1 MFGYKINQDDFAQYI
16 EKMNNNEL
24 TVEDILDQ
32 DSIVRD
38 LKTNSSSEFVSF
50 LTNQNMKKLI
60 DYVTKMPNEDDQKIG
75 HKFPFNASEIL
86 CSNNM
91 KIINKYFNEKN
102 ESEKSENDEEKNED
116 ESKIEES
123 ENDDLLNYLFNFLN
137 SESNDMNYV
146 LIGYFNKIINH
157 LLQNKSTELLNYIF
171 NLHQEI
177 FEGLIKHLNRRAIG
191 ETIKN
196 ILIYNEDNVN
206 DLNLQRKKLIISI
219 IQELNENQDEEKCFC
234 ICETIINCISNK
246 EFFVLFMLEKDLVS
260 LLYSIIYKNIENDKN
275 LRTLLHLM
283 IKINEKILS
292 LFDNLVTPNLGAEN
306 ENVLNYDN
314 DFDNNDN
321 NEKNENIVCL
331 PKYWNDSESIRFLQA
346 SEYKIPNTIK
356 LIKETIKFNESYY
369 PFQINIRIKYILN
382 SGLMYLCGKD
392 KKFRPII
399 IIQAKKTSN
408 LLSEEYKIEEIQEAI
423 IYFLNYIIKYHLIPG
438 QIENWVFI
446 SDLFDVGISEL
457 GNFKKILDIFN
468 KFRGRVYRNFLIR
481 MGKFL
486 KYSLK
491 GILNLVG
498 SSSLKKIK
506 ILDKDEIYNNLN
518 EIINPNIIPKIYGGL
533 ADNSFTEEKIIF
545 PPNLPKINIIND
557 LPNEILSEEEYKIK
571 CLESNDKPYI
581 ICPTLKKKWNKK
593 ERKKK

>member
-1 MFGYKINQDDFAQYI
+1 MLQDEFEDIIDKNSSEIHPSNSQ
-16 EKMNNNEL
+16 EQLSENNEYYL
-24 TVEDILDQ
+24 YDNNLRERHINSLPPIEAYLYFPNKEEQRILNPKNKEDILRYIF
-32 DSIVRD
+32 SNV
-38 LKTNSSSEFVSF
+38 KYTSF
-50 LTNQNMKKLI
+50 EEKKLRKL
-60 DYVTKMPNEDDQKIG
+60 YE
-75 HKFPFNASEIL
+75 EIR
-86 CSNNM
+86 
-91 KIINKYFNEKN
+91 KN
-102 ESEKSENDEEKNED
+102 
-116 ESKIEES
+116 
-123 ENDDLLNYLFNFLN
+123 
-137 SESNDMNYV
+137 
-146 LIGYFNKIINH
+146 
-157 LLQNKSTELLNYIF
+157 
-171 NLHQEI
+171 
-177 FEGLIKHLNRRAIG
+177 
-191 ETIKN
+191 
-196 ILIYNEDNVN
+196 
-206 DLNLQRKKLIISI
+206 
-219 IQELNENQDEEKCFC
+219 
-234 ICETIINCISNK
+234 
-246 EFFVLFMLEKDLVS
+246 
-260 LLYSIIYKNIENDKN
+260 
-275 LRTLLHLM
+275 
-283 IKINEKILS
+283 
-292 LFDNLVTPNLGAEN
+292 
-306 ENVLNYDN
+306 
-314 DFDNNDN
+314 NNDN
-321 NEKNENIVCL
+321 KEKNENIIYL

-346 SEYKIPNTIK
+346 SEFKIPNTIK
-356 LIKETIKFNESYY
+356 LIKETLKFNESYY

-408 LLSEEYKIEEIQEAI
+408 LLSEEYEIEEIQEAI

-533 ADNSFTEEKIIF
+533 ADNSFTEENIIF

-581 ICPTLKKKWNKK
+581 ICPTLKKKWDEEERKK
-593 ERKKK
+593 QLIIEEEERKKKLEEERENQIRAIKTLNTSSINEWKKYIDEINKLIIPINENIIVQKYIPIDYDDDNTSKLNIINSLSPMNTTLFS